1 MGANLQIPS
10 GSVNCLTTTIFA
22 GQMQVHTALNHLP
35 VFNKAVITI
44 GTFDGVHN
52 GHKQVLHALKQT
64 AQSIGGESVLVT
76 FDPHPRKVV
85 SSAILGI
92 RLLNTLD
99 EKKQLLER
107 EGIDHLVI
115 VPFTEKF
122 ANQSAAEY
130 IQEFLVSHFRP
141 HTIIIGHDHQFG
153 RNRQGNYALL
163 ATMAAE
169 YGYALKEIP
178 RQLLEDITIS
188 STKIREHLS
197 RASITEANKLLGYPF
212 FFSGRVVHGNKIGR
226 TLGYPTANLKIED
239 PEKIIPGN
247 GIYAVYARPEG
258 TDRLYK
264 GMMSIGFRPT
274 VDGKSRV
281 IEVNIFEFDREIYDE
296 LLEVHMV
303 AYLREEK
310 KYESLQGLI
319 EQLGKDKEKSLQIL

>member
-1 MGANLQIPS
+1 
-10 GSVNCLTTTIFA
+10 
-22 GQMQVHTALNHLP
+22 MQVHTALNQLP
-35 VFNKAVITI
+35 AFKKAVITI

-52 GHKQVLHALKQT
+52 GHKQVLHALKST
-64 AQSIGGESVLVT
+64 AQSVGGESVLIT

-92 RLLNTLD
+92 RLLNTLE
-99 EKKQLLER
+99 EKKKLLEK

-122 ANQSAAEY
+122 ANLSATEY
-130 IQEFLVSHFRP
+130 IEEFLVAYFHP
-141 HTIIIGHDHQFG
+141 HTIIMGHDHQFG

-163 ATMAAE
+163 ASKAE
-169 YGYALKEIP
+169 QFGYLLKEIP
-178 RQLLEDITIS
+178 KQVVEDITIS

-197 RASITEANKLLGYPF
+197 RAAIAAANQLLGYPF

-239 PEKIIPGN
+239 PEKIVPGN

-258 TDRLYK
+258 SDHLFK
-264 GMMSIGFRPT
+264 GMMSIGFRPS

-319 EQLGKDKEKSLQIL
+319 EQLGIDKQNSLQVL

>member
-1 MGANLQIPS
+1 
-10 GSVNCLTTTIFA
+10 
-22 GQMQVHTALNHLP
+22 MQVHTALNQLP
-35 VFNKAVITI
+35 AFKKAVITI

-52 GHKQVLHALKQT
+52 GHKQVLYALKST
-64 AQSIGGESVLVT
+64 AQSVGGESVLIT

-92 RLLNTLD
+92 RLLNTFE
-99 EKKQLLER
+99 EKKKLLEK

-122 ANQSAAEY
+122 ANLSATEY
-130 IQEFLVSHFRP
+130 IEEFLVAHFNP
-141 HTIIIGHDHQFG
+141 HTIIMGHDHQFG

-163 ATMAAE
+163 ASKAE
-169 YGYALKEIP
+169 QFGYLLKEIP
-178 RQLLEDITIS
+178 KQVVEDITIS

-197 RASITEANKLLGYPF
+197 RAAIASANQLLGYPF

-239 PEKIIPGN
+239 PEKIVPGN

-258 TDRLYK
+258 SDHLFK

-319 EQLGKDKEKSLQIL
+319 EQLGIDKQNSLQVL

>member
-1 MGANLQIPS
+1 
-10 GSVNCLTTTIFA
+10 
-22 GQMQVHTALNHLP
+22 MQVHQAFSQLP
-35 VFNKAVITI
+35 AFKKAVITI

-52 GHKQVLHALKQT
+52 GHKQILHALKDT
-64 AQSIGGESVLVT
+64 AQSIGGESVLIT

-92 RLLNTLD
+92 RLLNTLN
-99 EKKQLLER
+99 EKIQLLEK
-107 EGIDHLVI
+107 EGIDHLVV

-122 ANQSAAEY
+122 ANQPADEY
-130 IQEFLVSHFRP
+130 IQEFLVAQFSP

-153 RNRQGNYALL
+153 RNRLGDYALL
-163 ATMAAE
+163 AEKASQ

-197 RASITEANKLLGYPF
+197 RASIKEANKLLGYPF
-212 FFSGRVVHGNKIGR
+212 FFSGKVVHGNKIGI

-258 TDRLYK
+258 ANHLYK

-274 VDGKSRV
+274 VDGKTRV
-281 IEVNIFEFDREIYDE
+281 IEVNIFEFNKEIYDE

-319 EQLGKDKEKSLQIL
+319 EQLGKDKENSLQIL

>member
-1 MGANLQIPS
+1 
-10 GSVNCLTTTIFA
+10 
-22 GQMQVHTALNHLP
+22 MQVHTALNQLP
-35 VFNKAVITI
+35 AFKKAVITI

-52 GHKQVLHALKQT
+52 GHKQVLYALKST
-64 AQSIGGESVLVT
+64 AQSVGGESVLIT

-92 RLLNTLD
+92 RLLNTLE
-99 EKKQLLER
+99 EKKKLLEK

-122 ANQSAAEY
+122 ANLSATEY
-130 IQEFLVSHFRP
+130 IEEFLVAHFHP
-141 HTIIIGHDHQFG
+141 HTIIMGHDHQFG

-163 ATMAAE
+163 ASKAE
-169 YGYALKEIP
+169 QFGYLLKEIP
-178 RQLLEDITIS
+178 KQVVEDITIS

-197 RASITEANKLLGYPF
+197 RAAIAAANQLLGYPF

-239 PEKIIPGN
+239 PEKIVPGN

-258 TDRLYK
+258 SDHLFK

-319 EQLGKDKEKSLQIL
+319 EQLGIDKQNSLQVL

>member
-1 MGANLQIPS
+1 
-10 GSVNCLTTTIFA
+10 
-22 GQMQVHTALNHLP
+22 MQVHTAFNQLP
-35 VFNKAVITI
+35 AFKKAVITI

-52 GHKQVLHALKQT
+52 GHKQVLYALKST
-64 AQSIGGESVLVT
+64 AQSVGGESVLIT

-92 RLLNTLD
+92 RLLNTLE
-99 EKKQLLER
+99 EKKRLLEK

-122 ANQSAAEY
+122 ANLSATEY
-130 IQEFLVSHFRP
+130 IEEFLVAHFNP
-141 HTIIIGHDHQFG
+141 HTIIMGHDHQFG

-163 ATMAAE
+163 ASKAE
-169 YGYALKEIP
+169 QFGYLLKEIP
-178 RQLLEDITIS
+178 KQVVEDITIS

-197 RASITEANKLLGYPF
+197 RAAIASANQLLGYPF

-239 PEKIIPGN
+239 PEKIVPGN

-258 TDRLYK
+258 SDHLFK

-319 EQLGKDKEKSLQIL
+319 EQLGKDKQNSLQVL

>member
-1 MGANLQIPS
+1 
-10 GSVNCLTTTIFA
+10 
-22 GQMQVHTALNHLP
+22 MQVHTALNQLP
-35 VFNKAVITI
+35 AFKKAVITI

-52 GHKQVLHALKQT
+52 GHKQVLHALKST
-64 AQSIGGESVLVT
+64 AQSVGGESVLIT

-92 RLLNTLD
+92 RLLNTLE
-99 EKKQLLER
+99 EKKKLLEK

-122 ANQSAAEY
+122 ANLSATEY
-130 IQEFLVSHFRP
+130 IEEFLVAYFHP
-141 HTIIIGHDHQFG
+141 HTIIMGHDHQFG

-163 ATMAAE
+163 ASKAE
-169 YGYALKEIP
+169 QFGYLLKEIP
-178 RQLLEDITIS
+178 KQVVEDITIS

-197 RASITEANKLLGYPF
+197 RAAIAAANQLLGYPF

-239 PEKIIPGN
+239 PEKIVPGN

-258 TDRLYK
+258 SDHLFK

-319 EQLGKDKEKSLQIL
+319 EQLGKDKQNSLQVL